1 MRTGEQARGR
11 LVAFEGLD
19 GAGKSTQLARL
30 ARVLRARG
38 REVVETREPGDGP
51 AGRRLR
57 ELARAGRR
65 LAPDLELDL
74 FLEDRREH
82 VARVIAPALAA
93 GRWVLT
99 DRYTLSTVAYQ
110 GARGLDWREI
120 LARCEAEFPR
130 PDLALLLEVDP
141 ARGLERARGRG
152 AGLEAF
158 ERRGTLER
166 VAAIYRALELPWV
179 ERIDANASPDAVHAA
194 VLERV
199 AKRLEPERSSS
210 G

>member
-1 MRTGEQARGR
+1 MATGEQARGR

-30 ARVLRARG
+30 AAALRTRG
-38 REVVETREPGDGP
+38 CVVVETREPGESA

-57 ELARAGRR
+57 ELARAGQR
-65 LAPDLELDL
+65 LAPALELGL

-82 VARVIAPALAA
+82 VAGVIEPGLAA

-99 DRYTLSTVAYQ
+99 DRYTLSTIAYQ
-110 GARGLDWREI
+110 GARGLDWREL
-120 LARCEAEFPR
+120 LARAEAEFPK
-130 PDLALLLEVDP
+130 PDLALLLEIDP
-141 ARGLERARGRG
+141 AAGLERARARG

-158 ERRGTLER
+158 ERREYLER
-166 VAAIYRALELPWV
+166 VAAIYRALELPWL
-179 ERIDANASPDAVHAA
+179 ERIDAGASPDAVAAA

-199 AKRLEPERSSS
+199 AKRLGLRA

>member
-1 MRTGEQARGR
+1 MGEQARGR

-19 GAGKSTQLARL
+19 GAGKSTQQGRL
-30 ARVLRARG
+30 AAALRARG
-38 REVVETREPGDGP
+38 REVVATREPGDGP
-51 AGRRLR
+51 AGQRLR
-57 ELARAGRR
+57 ELARAGQR
-65 LAPDLELDL
+65 LAPALELGL

-82 VARVIAPALAA
+82 VARVIAPGLAA
-93 GRWVLT
+93 GHWVLT

-110 GARGLDWREI
+110 GARGLDWREL

-130 PDLALLLEVDP
+130 PDLVLLLEIDP

-158 ERRGTLER
+158 ERREYLER
-166 VAAIYRALELPWV
+166 VAAIFRALEIPYV
-179 ERIDANASPDAVHAA
+179 ERVDASTSPDAVAAA

-199 AKRLEPERSSS
+199 VKRLEPR
-210 G
+210 GR

>member
-1 MRTGEQARGR
+1 VATGEQARGR

-30 ARVLRARG
+30 AAALRAR
-38 REVVETREPGDGP
+38 EVVATREPGDSP

-57 ELARAGRR
+57 ELARAGQR
-65 LAPDLELDL
+65 LAPALELGL

-82 VARVIAPALAA
+82 VAGVIEPALAA

-110 GARGLDWREI
+110 GARGLDWREL
-120 LARCEAEFPR
+120 LARAEAEFPK
-130 PDLALLLEVDP
+130 PDVALLLEIEP
-141 ARGLERARGRG
+141 AVGLERARERG

-158 ERRGTLER
+158 ERRDYLER
-166 VAAIYRALELPWV
+166 VAAIYRALELPYL
-179 ERIDANASPDAVHAA
+179 ERIDASASPDAVAAA

-199 AKRLEPERSSS
+199 VKRLGP
-210 G
+210 GQA